1 MSKKFYAWKNRDCQ
15 GINPEWIELTGKQF
29 AEICNANKALPD
41 EEKRWFYKLPGLE
54 EGDDYLVFECTK
66 EQYIESQNE
75 KDRRCYQSDLKADF
89 FESYDM
95 LSFDFVYT
103 DDSGEEYTLHDI
115 VADSSVNVEDT
126 AVDNYFANLLYEAIL
141 FLNQENKDFIL
152 YWIKNKKSGL
162 SDDAIAASLRITRDK
177 LRWQYKQ
184 VCKEL
189 KNILEKI

>member
-29 AEICNANKALPD
+29 AEICSANKDLPD

-115 VADSSVNVEDT
+115 VEDSRVNVVDT
-126 AVDNYFANLLYEAIL
+126 AFNNYFANSLYEAISC
-141 FLNQENKDFIL
+141 LNQEDKEFIL
-152 YWIKNKKSGL
+152 YWIDKKRKGVSDMKIADSLGL
-162 SDDAIAASLRITRDK
+162 TFKGFRYRFSKI
-177 LRWQYKQ
+177 
-184 VCKEL
+184 CKEL
-189 KNILEKI
+189 KNFFEKN